1 MKSLLPRAAAYTPVW
16 RQSSVHMT
24 SRGLQLLLVSLLF
37 HVVYLNSIFSV
48 YFRSQV
54 VDVPERFKVETE
66 DGERLAKRVV
76 LIVGTLFAAFG
87 SGLELIERCE
97 SSGIHFHPTWARSR
111 LYAASRQPFGSARL
125 TCSSY

>member
-1 MKSLLPRAAAYTPVW
+1 MKSLLPCSAAYTAVR
-16 RQSSVHMT
+16 RQSPVNMA

-76 LIVGTLFAAFG
+76 LIVGALSAA
-87 SGLELIERCE
+87 L
-97 SSGIHFHPTWARSR
+97 SR
-111 LYAASRQPFGSARL
+111 G
-125 TCSSY
+125 

>member
-1 MKSLLPRAAAYTPVW
+1 MA
-16 RQSSVHMT
+16 

-54 VDVPERFKVETE
+54 VDVPERFKVETA

-76 LIVGTLFAAFG
+76 LIVGA
-87 SGLELIERCE
+87 
-97 SSGIHFHPTWARSR
+97 
-111 LYAASRQPFGSARL
+111 
-125 TCSSY
+125 

>member
-1 MKSLLPRAAAYTPVW
+1 MKSLLPCSAAYTAVR
-16 RQSSVHMT
+16 RQSPVNMA

-76 LIVGTLFAAFG
+76 LIVGA
-87 SGLELIERCE
+87 
-97 SSGIHFHPTWARSR
+97 
-111 LYAASRQPFGSARL
+111 LYAASTRGRSACERCETSGPSFTPHGPAL
-125 TCSSY
+125 DYVQRA